1 MTANR
6 VAPVKLAV
14 VTSQLPSGLYLASLA
29 AAAPPRESDPAQQLA
44 AEDMGRLADADTADR
59 HSMNGHAA

>member
-1 MTANR
+1 MI
-6 VAPVKLAV
+6 LAV
-14 VTSQLPSGLYLASLA
+14 GSSLAPRRDHLALLA
-29 AAAPPRESDPAQQLA
+29 AATPPREPDPAQQLA